1 MPTHSIESWLTRG
14 RLRHDDAAIPGSA
27 LVGAGGPQF
36 LADQPDSSPPGHA
49 VHGLVQPD
57 PTAVAA
63 RPVDRALAFLLPPG
77 FERSQET
84 ALSQH
89 ARLLHPRAQGRSA
102 PDPWRPRDPRQ
113 SL

>member
-1 MPTHSIESWLTRG
+1 THSIESRLTRG
-14 RLRHDDAAIPGSA
+14 RLRHDDAAIPGPA
-27 LVGAGGPQF
+27 LVNAGGPQL
-36 LADQPDSSPPGHA
+36 LADQPNSSPPGHA

-63 RPVDRALAFLLPPG
+63 RPVDRALAFFLRPG
-77 FERSQET
+77 FERGQGA

-102 PDPWRPRDPRQ
+102 PDRWPPRDPRQ
-113 SL
+113 PL

>member
-1 MPTHSIESWLTRG
+1 MPTHSIESWLTRW

-27 LVGAGGPQF
+27 LVGAGGPQL

-57 PTAVAA
+57 PTSVAA
-63 RPVDRALAFLLPPG
+63 RPLDRALAFLLRPG
-77 FERSQET
+77 FERGQGT

-89 ARLLHPRAQGRSA
+89 ARLLRPRAQGRSA
-102 PDPWRPRDPRQ
+102 PNRWPPRGPRQ